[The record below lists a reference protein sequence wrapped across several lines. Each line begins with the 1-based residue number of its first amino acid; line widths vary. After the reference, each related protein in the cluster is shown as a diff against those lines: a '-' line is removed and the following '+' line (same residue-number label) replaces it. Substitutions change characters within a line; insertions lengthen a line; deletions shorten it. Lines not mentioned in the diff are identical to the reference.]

1 MTFLMTLLAVLAVV
15 PAGGAVRSRTC
26 EIAVELQ
33 VMAPLEWK
41 PLEWRRM
48 TSEVERI
55 WEPYGLSICW
65 IGRDNPCAGRDV
77 RLKVLVAEDLPGSS
91 SRASSAGAILGQ
103 IIFHADEPGVDIA
116 LSVKAARGLVAH
128 SEVGLV
134 KLEAWPGKSWEALVP
149 RVLGRA
155 LAHEIGHYELGRG
168 HTDHGLMMP
177 TFHPNDVTFGPTS
190 WFRLLPSQQS
200 ALQLRCPIHATSKL
214 AFSHGTAP
222 DVPQ

>member
-1 MTFLMTLLAVLAVV
+1 MTFLMTLLAVLAAV

-26 EIAVELQ
+26 EIAIELQ
-33 VMAPLEWK
+33 VEAPLEWE

-65 IGRDNPCAGRDV
+65 IDRDNPCPGHDV
-77 RLKVLVAEDLPGSS
+77 GLRVIISEELPPSS
-91 SRASSAGAILGQ
+91 SARSPGAPVVGKILFG
-103 IIFHADEPGVDIA
+103 AKGPGMDIA

-128 SEVGLV
+128 SKINPLR
-134 KLEAWPGKSWEALVP
+134 LAWSAKSWDALVP

-168 HTDHGLMMP
+168 HTGHGLMMP
-177 TFHPNDVTFGPTS
+177 SFYPNDVTFGPTS

-200 ALQLRCPIHATSKL
+200 ALQLRCPIHATSRL
-214 AFSHGTAP
+214 AFSHSTAP
-222 DVPQ
+222 DAPQ